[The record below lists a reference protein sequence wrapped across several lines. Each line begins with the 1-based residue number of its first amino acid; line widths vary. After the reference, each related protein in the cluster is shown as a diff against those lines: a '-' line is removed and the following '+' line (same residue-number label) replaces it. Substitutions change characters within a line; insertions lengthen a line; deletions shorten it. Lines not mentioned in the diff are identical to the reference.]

1 MAIPSNSEGE
11 SLNDLVE
18 RTLDRRAL
26 PLAARVLRVS
36 KRPKRLALGPT
47 KTSAGTLRRVV
58 LPMFTWD
65 QERISLL
72 LSEICPSEEDQ
83 IDKTV
88 PGPILGC
95 LIGKADVF
103 TFDENDVVKRL
114 QPKLKAEWFPWKDKS
129 QWEAVLG
136 NPSVAKVYLDVLYE
150 TIQRRKLESESEVI
164 ENTYLPDESSR
175 ARPLAGM
182 FSAVNLPPNLGQQE
196 YVPLLHPELHGH
208 RLLRRRAWKP
218 KPFRLDD
225 YFDKAQLET
234 ASSSGESLMIK
245 TYLAYEPDQ
254 QLLLPAAL
262 QEWLPDDH
270 LAYFISDVVDQLD
283 MSKVTARYER
293 ERRGGPPYHPRMM
306 VKVLLYGY
314 CVGVASSRRIAQRLH
329 EDIAF
334 RVLAANNT
342 PDFRTIS
349 DFRKDN
355 VDALSGLFVQVLA
368 LCQQAGLV
376 KLGHVALDGTKVKAN
391 ASKHKAMSYQRMK
404 EKAAQLAAE
413 VAELLRQAQ
422 AADDEEDRRY
432 GKDKRG
438 DELPEE
444 LAFRERRLEK
454 IREAMAALEAEAQA
468 AAEQAEAEGGKH
480 PGVPDDKAQRN
491 FTDTE
496 SRIIPAPGGKDFLQA
511 YNCQAVVDSAHQV
524 IVAARATNQ
533 TSDKQQAA
541 AMMEETID
549 NVGAVPREVSAD
561 AGYYSAKAVG
571 ELYALGVDPFVA
583 PEQTRH
589 GRVVPPAP
597 RGRIPSHLSPR
608 DRMRRKLQTR
618 RGRQRYALRMQT
630 VEPVF
635 GQIKQGRGFRQF
647 LLRGLEKVNGEWS
660 LICTGHNL
668 LKLFRFGVNLHR
680 KARVDGPAQRIRNFA
695 EVVSTALFAK
705 LSGAGRGNRQ
715 N

>member
-1 MAIPSNSEGE
+1 M
-11 SLNDLVE
+11 
-18 RTLDRRAL
+18 
-26 PLAARVLRVS
+26 
-36 KRPKRLALGPT
+36 
-47 KTSAGTLRRVV
+47 
-58 LPMFTWD
+58 
-65 QERISLL
+65 
-72 LSEICPSEEDQ
+72 
-83 IDKTV
+83 
-88 PGPILGC
+88 
-95 LIGKADVF
+95 
-103 TFDENDVVKRL
+103 
-114 QPKLKAEWFPWKDKS
+114 
-129 QWEAVLG
+129 
-136 NPSVAKVYLDVLYE
+136 
-150 TIQRRKLESESEVI
+150 
-164 ENTYLPDESSR
+164 
-175 ARPLAGM
+175 
-182 FSAVNLPPNLGQQE
+182 
-196 YVPLLHPELHGH
+196 
-208 RLLRRRAWKP
+208 
-218 KPFRLDD
+218 
-225 YFDKAQLET
+225 
-234 ASSSGESLMIK
+234 
-245 TYLAYEPDQ
+245 
-254 QLLLPAAL
+254 LLPAAL

-270 LAYFISDVVDQLD
+270 LAYLISDVVDQLD
-283 MSKVTARYER
+283 MSEVTARYDR
-293 ERRGGPPYHPRMM
+293 ERRGVPPYHPRMM

-314 CVGVASSRRIAQRLH
+314 CVWVASSRRIAHRLH

-355 VDALSGLFVQVLA
+355 VDALSGLFVQVL
-368 LCQQAGLV
+368 
-376 KLGHVALDGTKVKAN
+376 ALDGTKVKAN

-422 AADDEEDRRY
+422 AADDADDRRY

-438 DELPEE
+438 DELAEE
-444 LAFRERRLEK
+444 LAFREGRLEK
-454 IREAMAALEAEAQA
+454 ILEAMAALEAEAHA

-496 SRIIPAPGGKDFLQA
+496 SRIMPAPGGKDFLQA

-541 AMMEETID
+541 SMMEETID

-561 AGYYSAKAVG
+561 AGYYSAKAVD

-583 PEQTRH
+583 PEQPRH

-597 RGRIPSHLSPR
+597 RGRIPSHLSSR

>member
-1 MAIPSNSEGE
+1 M
-11 SLNDLVE
+11 
-18 RTLDRRAL
+18 
-26 PLAARVLRVS
+26 S
-36 KRPKRLALGPT
+36 K
-47 KTSAGTLRRVV
+47 
-58 LPMFTWD
+58 
-65 QERISLL
+65 
-72 LSEICPSEEDQ
+72 
-83 IDKTV
+83 
-88 PGPILGC
+88 
-95 LIGKADVF
+95 
-103 TFDENDVVKRL
+103 
-114 QPKLKAEWFPWKDKS
+114 
-129 QWEAVLG
+129 
-136 NPSVAKVYLDVLYE
+136 
-150 TIQRRKLESESEVI
+150 
-164 ENTYLPDESSR
+164 TYLP
-175 ARPLAGM
+175 
-182 FSAVNLPPNLGQQE
+182 
-196 YVPLLHPELHGH
+196 
-208 RLLRRRAWKP
+208 
-218 KPFRLDD
+218 
-225 YFDKAQLET
+225 
-234 ASSSGESLMIK
+234 
-245 TYLAYEPDQ
+245 YEPDQ

-270 LAYFISDVVDQLD
+270 LAYFISDVVEQLD
-283 MSKVTARYER
+283 MSEVTARYER

-314 CVGVASSRRIAQRLH
+314 CVGVSSSRRIAQRLH

-342 PDFRTIS
+342 PEFRTIS

-355 VDALSGLFVQVLA
+355 VDALSGLFIQVLA

-413 VAELLRQAQ
+413 VE
-422 AADDEEDRRY
+422 
-432 GKDKRG
+432 
-438 DELPEE
+438 ELPQE

-468 AAEQAEAEGGKH
+468 AAEQAEAEGRKH

-561 AGYYSAKAVG
+561 AGYYSAKAVD

-583 PEQTRH
+583 PAQTRH

-597 RGRIPSHLSPR
+597 RGRIPSNLSPR

-680 KARVDGPAQRIRNFA
+680 KARVNGPAQRIRNFCRGSEHGA
-695 EVVSTALFAK
+695 IRKAIWGPAGATGTISCRDP
-705 LSGAGRGNRQ
+705 LSLTRKHR
-715 N
+715 

>member
-1 MAIPSNSEGE
+1 M
-11 SLNDLVE
+11 
-18 RTLDRRAL
+18 
-26 PLAARVLRVS
+26 S
-36 KRPKRLALGPT
+36 K
-47 KTSAGTLRRVV
+47 
-58 LPMFTWD
+58 
-65 QERISLL
+65 
-72 LSEICPSEEDQ
+72 
-83 IDKTV
+83 
-88 PGPILGC
+88 
-95 LIGKADVF
+95 
-103 TFDENDVVKRL
+103 
-114 QPKLKAEWFPWKDKS
+114 
-129 QWEAVLG
+129 
-136 NPSVAKVYLDVLYE
+136 
-150 TIQRRKLESESEVI
+150 
-164 ENTYLPDESSR
+164 TYLP
-175 ARPLAGM
+175 
-182 FSAVNLPPNLGQQE
+182 
-196 YVPLLHPELHGH
+196 
-208 RLLRRRAWKP
+208 
-218 KPFRLDD
+218 
-225 YFDKAQLET
+225 
-234 ASSSGESLMIK
+234 
-245 TYLAYEPDQ
+245 YEPDQ

-283 MSKVTARYER
+283 MSEITARYER

-355 VDALSGLFVQVLA
+355 LDALSGLFIQVLA
-368 LCQQAGLV
+368 LCQRAGLV
-376 KLGHVALDGTKVKAN
+376 KLEHVALDGTKVKAN
-391 ASKHKAMSYQRMK
+391 ASKHKAMSYGRMK
-404 EKAAQLAAE
+404 EREAQLATE
-413 VAELLRQAQ
+413 VAELLERAREV
-422 AADDEEDRRY
+422 DGEEDRRY

-444 LAFRERRLEK
+444 LAFREGRLEK
-454 IREAMAALEAEAQA
+454 IREAMAALEAEARA
-468 AAEQAEAEGGKH
+468 AAEQAEAEGGKR
-480 PGVPDDKAQRN
+480 PDVPDDKAQRN

-496 SRIIPAPGGKDFLQA
+496 SRIIPAPGGKDFLQG

-533 TSDKQQAA
+533 TSDKQQAV

-561 AGYYSAKAVG
+561 AGYYSAKAVD

-597 RGRIPSHLSPR
+597 RGRIPIHLSPR

-668 LKLFRFGVNLHR
+668 LKLFRVGVNLHR
-680 KARVDGPAQRIRNFA
+680 KARGGGPAQRIRN
-695 EVVSTALFAK
+695 SC
-705 LSGAGRGNRQ
+705 RGNEHGAIRKAIWGLAGATGTISCRDPLSLTRKRR
-715 N
+715 